1 MTSFFADFRAQR
13 VAIVLASV
21 LTTPAGAQTIAQRIA
36 AADRPVQ
43 VIYPSRPSACGDG
56 HSYIS
61 RVVDDGYSFGTDD
74 NVMYHRGDGWSRGPC
89 VHGPARVVATVMGG
103 DVTLLRVYVGP
114 VPPSSADVETLTVSA
129 ADAAT
134 WLASLVTAENSRV
147 AASAILPLILADA
160 PDPWP
165 LLLRVARDNGRSM
178 NVRRDALMW
187 LGTGAIAHLGIEQKR
202 DDTPDDEMRSQAVF
216 ALSQRP
222 KSESVPALM
231 ELAKSAKY
239 PAAKRSAIF
248 WLGQT
253 GDPRAADVFAEL
265 LGLR

>member
-1 MTSFFADFRAQR
+1 MTSFFADHRSR
-13 VAIVLASV
+13 VAILLAVSA
-21 LTTPAGAQTIAQRIA
+21 TPIDAQTIAQRVS

-43 VIYPSRPSACGDG
+43 LIYPSRQTACGDG
-56 HSYIS
+56 RSYIGH
-61 RVVDDGYSFGTDD
+61 VLEDGYYFGTDD
-74 NVMYHRGDGWSRGPC
+74 NTMYQRGDGWSRGAC
-89 VHGPARVVATVMGG
+89 LHGPARVVATVLDGE
-103 DVTLLRVYVGP
+103 VTRLRIYVGP
-114 VPPSSADVETLTVSA
+114 VPPVSTDVETINANT
-129 ADAAT
+129 ADASA
-134 WLASLVTAENSRV
+134 WLTSLVTGGNARV
-147 AASAILPLILADA
+147 AASAILPLVLVDE

-165 LLLRVARDNGRSM
+165 VLLRVARDNTRSM

-187 LGTGAIAHLGIEQKR
+187 LGKGAVAHLGIGQTR

-222 KSESVPALM
+222 KSESVPTLM
-231 ELAKSAKY
+231 DLARTAKY
-239 PAAKRSAIF
+239 PVAKRQAIF